1 MTALPRLRTRLALLH
16 TALAFAGSV
25 VVLGVVALGMF
36 NGSHTASG
44 STNNLTAVL
53 RFAAVA
59 LVLLAAASIALGWFI
74 AGRALRPLDTIA
86 RAARGMSAQDLETPL
101 RVPPGYSEFTE
112 LAGTLDDLL
121 RRLHESFTAQRQ
133 FVANASHELRT
144 PLTVQRTLL
153 QLTLADPA
161 ASADTLRSACEEL
174 LDLGRQQEQLIDA
187 LLTLATAYDGT
198 DQQERFD
205 LADLTSR
212 IVLEHQAEA
221 EARDIQLRTALTPA
235 TITGDVP
242 LTASLV
248 TNLLAN
254 AIRHNVPGG
263 TVDVATADGR
273 LTVTNTGRKIP
284 PDEISRLTEP
294 FQRAQSQGH
303 GLGLAIITAVAR
315 VHEAQLTI
323 EPNPA
328 GGLHVTYQA
337 R

>member
-16 TALAFAGSV
+16 TALAFAGSI

-36 NGSHTASG
+36 NGSHTSTG
-44 STNNLTAVL
+44 STSNLPAVL
-53 RFAAVA
+53 RYAAVA
-59 LVLLAAASIALGWFI
+59 AVLLAVASIALGRLI
-74 AGRALRPLDTIA
+74 ADRALRPLDTIT
-86 RAARGMSAQDLETPL
+86 RAARSMSANDLETGL

-112 LAGTLDDLL
+112 LAGTLDGLL

-153 QLTLADPA
+153 ELTLADP
-161 ASADTLRSACEEL
+161 SEDSLRSACEEL
-174 LDLGRQQEQLIDA
+174 LELNRQQERLVDA
-187 LLTLATAYDGT
+187 LLTLATGYDGV
-198 DQQERFD
+198 DHWERFD
-205 LADLTSR
+205 LAELTSR
-212 IVLEHQAEA
+212 IVAEHEREA
-221 EARDIQLRTALTPA
+221 AARDIRICTALTPL

-248 TNLLAN
+248 TNLLTN

-263 TVDVATADGR
+263 TVDVTTTDGR
-273 LTVTNTGRKIP
+273 LVVSNTGRPIP
-284 PDEISRLTEP
+284 ADEIERLTQP
-294 FQRAQSQGH
+294 FQRAESQGH
-303 GLGLAIITAVAR
+303 GLGLAIVAAVAR
-315 VHEAQLTI
+315 AHRARLAI

-328 GGLHVTYQA
+328 GGLHIAYQA

>member
-16 TALAFAGSV
+16 TALAFVCSV

-36 NGSHTASG
+36 NGSLTTSG

-53 RFAAVA
+53 RYAAVA
-59 LVLLAAASIALGWFI
+59 LVPLAVASIALGWMI
-74 AGRALRPLDTIA
+74 AGRALRPLDTIT
-86 RAARGMSAQDLETPL
+86 RAARSMSAQDLETRL

-112 LAGTLDDLL
+112 LAGTLDGLL
-121 RRLHESFTAQRQ
+121 RRLHESFAAQRQ

-153 QLTLADPA
+153 QLTLADPD

-187 LLTLATAYDGT
+187 LLTLATGYDGI
-198 DQQERFD
+198 DQRERFD
-205 LADLTSR
+205 LADLTSQ
-212 IVLEHQAEA
+212 IVLEHQPEA
-221 EARDIQLRTALTPA
+221 EARGIQLCTALTPA

-263 TVDVATADGR
+263 TVDIATADGR
-273 LTVTNTGRKIP
+273 LTVTNTGRTIP

-315 VHEAQLTI
+315 AHGAQLTI